1 MSADDDV
8 IKAHDCRER
17 AHSQNDGKG
26 CKPGRDKGKPENVSF
41 ARTPIAI
48 QQCRGAFPV
57 NIARTMHARTGVENN
72 IFYQLRHPCC
82 LSLSIG
88 RAFTGKSFSEWGRLE
103 GANRLLRSESNFDP
117 CA

>member
-1 MSADDDV
+1 MKGNKRAKVKKNDQAVV
-8 IKAHDCRER
+8 IA
-17 AHSQNDGKG
+17 
-26 CKPGRDKGKPENVSF
+26 GRDKGKPENVSF